1 MVNVRSYAS
10 QFVIKF
16 VSVPYGNY
24 SYIKVLADEKD
35 LPLYGS
41 GGFRLIWDTK
51 FDAGW
56 FYWIVSH
63 SRTAEF

>member
-1 MVNVRSYAS
+1 M
-10 QFVIKF
+10 
-16 VSVPYGNY
+16 PYGNY

-41 GGFRLIWDTK
+41 GGFRLIWATK

-63 SRTAEF
+63 SRTAEL